1 MTTLLHSDL
10 FMLALTIGSFVI
22 ATQIF
27 RRTRFLLLH
36 PVLLTAVAV
45 IAFLYFTDIE
55 YARYKSATSILDFAL
70 GMSVVSLGYLM
81 HEQAEHLRKSTLP
94 ILLSTIAGCIV
105 GIMSVVGIAIAF
117 GLERN
122 IITSIA
128 PKSVT
133 VPIAI
138 ATAEPL
144 GGIVAVTSVVVFCTG
159 LFGSIFGPKILEI
172 CHISDPAA
180 KGFAL
185 GAASHGIGTSRA
197 IELGATE
204 GAMAGLAMALTGLGT
219 AILLPLVE
227 RFVY

>member
-1 MTTLLHSDL
+1 MTTLLHSEL
-10 FMLALTIGSFVI
+10 CMLVVTIGAFV
-22 ATQIF
+22 AASALF
-27 RRTRFLLLH
+27 RRTRLLLLH

-45 IAFLYFTDIE
+45 IAFLHFAGIE
-55 YARYKSATSILDFAL
+55 YAQYKEATSLLDFAL
-70 GMSVVSLGYLM
+70 GLSVVSLGYLM
-81 HEQAEHLRKSTLP
+81 HEQVGHLRKAALPVTLSTL
-94 ILLSTIAGCIV
+94 AGCIV
-105 GIMSVVGIAIAF
+105 GILSVVGIAVAF
-117 GLERN
+117 GVQRD

-138 ATAEPL
+138 AVAEPL
-144 GGIVAVTSVVVFCTG
+144 GAIVSVTSVVVFCTG
-159 LFGSIFGPKILEI
+159 LFGSMFGPKILEI
-172 CHISDPAA
+172 CHITDPAA

-197 IELGATE
+197 IELGAVE

-219 AILLPLVE
+219 ALLLPLAE